1 MDDVTVRL
9 IVSLAWIA
17 GGIGVAWILV
27 RVAGRSADDDR
38 GRYYARKFIRYGTAA
53 AVAVALVVIWQP
65 FGAQFA
71 AVFGL
76 MAAGITFAMQEV
88 IGAVAGWFNITF
100 GRIFSV
106 GDRIQMGGVHG
117 DVIDISPLRTKLME
131 IGSSSDPEAWVR
143 GRQHTGRMV
152 AISNKATFTQPVFN
166 YSAFFDFIW
175 EEVEVAVPHHGDHVR
190 AAAILREE
198 AARVSQS
205 DEAIAAMR
213 ELRTRFPVPDTELVP
228 QVFASA
234 DESVMRLA
242 ARFVVPTRAARTAKD
257 DLVRRVHARLEDAGV
272 EIVVTSV
279 IQEGPSWQPV
289 EDAGDDGA

>member
-1 MDDVTVRL
+1 MDDVTLRL
-9 IVSLAWIA
+9 IVSLGWVV
-17 GGIGVAWILV
+17 GGIVVAWLMVRIL
-27 RVAGRSADDDR
+27 ARSAEDDR
-38 GRYYARKFIRYGTAA
+38 SRYYARKFIRYGTAA
-53 AVAVALVVIWQP
+53 AVMVALVVIWQP

-76 MAAGITFAMQEV
+76 MAAGLTFAMQEV
-88 IGAVAGWFNITF
+88 IGAIAGWFNITF
-100 GRIFSV
+100 GQIFRV
-106 GDRIQMGGVHG
+106 GDRVEMGGVHG

-131 IGSSSDPEAWVR
+131 IGSSSDPGSWVK

-152 AISNKATFTQPVFN
+152 AISNKATFTHPVFN

-175 EEVEVAVPHHGDHVR
+175 EEVEVAIPHHGGHAQ

-198 AARVSQS
+198 ATRISQS
-205 DEAIAAMR
+205 DEAIGAMR

-242 ARFVVPTRAARTAKD
+242 ARFIVPTRTARSAKD
-257 DLVRRVHARLEDAGV
+257 ELVRSVHERLAEAGI

-279 IQEGPSWQPV
+279 IQEGPSWSPV
-289 EDAGDDGA
+289 AAEPGS